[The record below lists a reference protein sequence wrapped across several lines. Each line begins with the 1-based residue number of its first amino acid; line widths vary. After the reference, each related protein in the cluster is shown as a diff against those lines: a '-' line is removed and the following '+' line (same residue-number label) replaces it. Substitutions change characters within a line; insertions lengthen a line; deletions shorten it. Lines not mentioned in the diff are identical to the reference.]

1 MALPELVPVGALR
14 AEPVGLVLD
23 LPVLRSDSGPELAV
37 AEAPGGW
44 CLIESELV
52 LELEL
57 PVSESVLK
65 AEERKLML
73 KAEGLL
79 EWCSGPL
86 VVLGVGLAA
95 PGLETW

>member
-1 MALPELVPVGALR
+1 MALPELVPVVALR
-14 AEPVGLVLD
+14 AEPVGLVLG
-23 LPVLRSDSGPELAV
+23 LPVLRSDLKLELAV
-37 AEAPGGW
+37 AEVSGGW

-65 AEERKLML
+65 AEEQKLML

-79 EWCSGPL
+79 ERCSGPL

-95 PGLETW
+95 PGLET

>member
-23 LPVLRSDSGPELAV
+23 LPVLRSNSKLELAV
-37 AEAPGGW
+37 AEASGGW
-44 CLIESELV
+44 CLIEPELV

-73 KAEGLL
+73 KAEGLS
-79 EWCSGPL
+79 ERCSGPL

-95 PGLETW
+95 PGLET

>member
-1 MALPELVPVGALR
+1 MVLPELVPVGALW

-23 LPVLRSDSGPELAV
+23 LPVLRSDSGLELAV

-52 LELEL
+52 LELES

-65 AEERKLML
+65 AEGLSER
-73 KAEGLL
+73 
-79 EWCSGPL
+79 CSGLL

-95 PGLETW
+95 PGLET

>member
-1 MALPELVPVGALR
+1 MALPELVPAVALR

-23 LPVLRSDSGPELAV
+23 LPVLRSDSGLELAV

-65 AEERKLML
+65 AE
-73 KAEGLL
+73 GLL
-79 EWCSGPL
+79 ERCSGPL

-95 PGLETW
+95 PGLET

>member
-1 MALPELVPVGALR
+1 MALPELVPAVALR

-23 LPVLRSDSGPELAV
+23 LPVLRSDSGLELAV

-44 CLIESELV
+44 CLIELELV
-52 LELEL
+52 LELES

-65 AEERKLML
+65 AEGLSER
-73 KAEGLL
+73 
-79 EWCSGPL
+79 CSGPL

-95 PGLETW
+95 PGLET

>member
-1 MALPELVPVGALR
+1 MALPELVPAVALQ
-14 AEPVGLVLD
+14 AEPVGLVLG
-23 LPVLRSDSGPELAV
+23 LPVLHLDSKLELAV
-37 AEAPGGW
+37 AEVSGSW
-44 CLIESELV
+44 CLMESELV

-73 KAEGLL
+73 KAEGLS
-79 EWCSGPL
+79 EQCSGPL

-95 PGLETW
+95 PGLET

>member
-1 MALPELVPVGALR
+1 MALPELVPVVALR
-14 AEPVGLVLD
+14 AEPVGLVLG
-23 LPVLRSDSGPELAV
+23 LPVLRSDSKLELAV
-37 AEAPGGW
+37 AEALGGW

-52 LELEL
+52 LELES

-73 KAEGLL
+73 KAKGLS
-79 EWCSGPL
+79 EQCSGPL

-95 PGLETW
+95 PGLET

>member
-1 MALPELVPVGALR
+1 MVLPELVPVVALQ

-23 LPVLRSDSGPELAV
+23 LPVLRLDSGLELAV

-44 CLIESELV
+44 GLLELILV

-65 AEERKLML
+65 AEELKLML
-73 KAEGLL
+73 KAERLS
-79 EWCSGPL
+79 EQCSGLL
-86 VVLGVGLAA
+86 VVLGVGLAV
-95 PGLETW
+95 PRLET

>member
-1 MALPELVPVGALR
+1 MALPELVPVGVLR

-23 LPVLRSDSGPELAV
+23 LPVLRSDSGLELAV

-52 LELEL
+52 LELES
-57 PVSESVLK
+57 PVSESALK
-65 AEERKLML
+65 AGGLSER
-73 KAEGLL
+73 
-79 EWCSGPL
+79 CSGPL

-95 PGLETW
+95 PGLET

>member
-1 MALPELVPVGALR
+1 VALPELVPVVVLQ

-23 LPVLRSDSGPELAV
+23 LPVLRSDLGLELAV
-37 AEAPGGW
+37 AEAPWGW

-57 PVSESVLK
+57 PVLES
-65 AEERKLML
+65 ML
-73 KAEGLL
+73 KAEGLS

-86 VVLGVGLAA
+86 VVLGVVLAA
-95 PGLETW
+95 PGLET